1 MNTALAGIRSKP
13 LMRWLL
19 QPRRIPLL
27 YAVTIISGI
36 FYHYAPS
43 WTPVTIL
50 ASVLL
55 IGGLY
60 TLFDYVK
67 KHNFIGGIIFCVV
80 GLIFL
85 LLARWFWQAGYDS
98 AILGPEDYN
107 YQISFFVWFL
117 TPQSVLQTDYVGYTI
132 ALYLLFTFFISFIT
146 YYFTLVRYRVL
157 MSFMTMIFPF
167 AIYAKENETMPI
179 VSIIL
184 LFMCYFAVMVY
195 CKQAHGEDSA
205 VVQIYEPNAESTLTM
220 PPKKSAFAGKK
231 PEVLDRRFVRSCGI
245 FITAATIAVL
255 IVPKPEVDADRSML
269 DRMLDYSKL
278 SDYLMNAIS
287 GFSDSSDGGN
297 YTDQSFKR
305 NLYYTVASE
314 PLLLRV
320 RTFTN
325 YHYDD
330 NTWFAGDFDAMPRD
344 TDFDRNSPARSYYSL
359 YTEQRPDELLQT
371 VQQAVRKDPGFAEK
385 WGLTDFDALNAEP
398 EFNQLE
404 VQPLTNLSMVLPT
417 PQYFTSF
424 NDNREDGRDIKA
436 FRSEN
441 GILFRYNAA
450 ANAAYK
456 VQYLPQDYTNCEA
469 AQKLGY
475 MFDGETWN
483 EFLTDLYYAL
493 MGDEKSVDALAALS
507 TYQEAQNYKNNVISQ
522 TPDSVRQLAE
532 QLTKDCSSDAE
543 KVVALRD
550 YLVSG
555 AFTYSLEFTRP
566 NDYNVET
573 FLFKYKTGVCYDF
586 AGAFTEL
593 CRAVGLPTRNVQGY
607 AMMDHY
613 YLVYGDDSNRYVITT
628 EHGHAWAE
636 VYVAGYGWLT
646 VDATASGNG
655 AQGGGGTKNNVIA
668 NLQFS
673 GLGLL
678 GVLIAV
684 LFVVFVVVPFVRE
697 KLFRK
702 RFQKL
707 RNAEAVQAAMQ
718 RLLKQWDADPSETA
732 RDVCLQQEK
741 FLGVDLTDLLNG
753 FERAVYGGTCDG
765 ETADR
770 VFRNYCTAYDAYKD
784 AVKREKAARRAE
796 RKRAKAAGQPT

>member
-1 MNTALAGIRSKP
+1 MNTALADFRSKP

-43 WTPVTIL
+43 WTPVIIVT
-50 ASVLL
+50 SVLL

-60 TLFDYVK
+60 MLFDYVK

-80 GLIFL
+80 GLLFL
-85 LLARWFWQAGYDS
+85 LTARWFWQAGYDT
-98 AILGPEDYN
+98 AILGPSDYN

-117 TPQSVLQTDYVGYTI
+117 TPQSVLQTDYAGYTI

-195 CKQAHGEDSA
+195 CRQAHGEDSV
-205 VVQIYEPNAESTLTM
+205 VVQIYEPNAESTLAM
-220 PPKKSAFAGKK
+220 PPKKSAFAGQK
-231 PEVLDRRFVRSCGI
+231 PEILDRRFVRSCGI

-255 IVPKPEVDADRSML
+255 IVPKPEVNADRALL
-269 DRMLDYSKL
+269 DRMLDFSKF

-287 GFSDSSDGGN
+287 GFSDSSDGGDYN
-297 YTDQSFKR
+297 AQSFKR
-305 NLYYTVASE
+305 NLYYTTASE
-314 PLLLRV
+314 SLLLRV

-325 YHYDD
+325 YHYDE
-330 NTWFAGDFDAMPRD
+330 NTWYAGSFDTMPQD
-344 TDFDRNSPARSYYSL
+344 EEFDRTSAARSYYSL
-359 YTEQRPDELLQT
+359 YEEQRPDELIKT
-371 VQQAVRKDPGFAEK
+371 VQEAVRTDADFAEK
-385 WGLTDFDALNAEP
+385 WGLTGFDALSAEP
-398 EFNQLE
+398 EVRELD
-404 VQPLTNLSMVLPT
+404 VQPLTNLSLVLPA
-417 PQYFTSF
+417 PQYITSF
-424 NDNREDGRDIKA
+424 ADDRENGRDIKA
-436 FRSEN
+436 YMSQN

-450 ANAAYK
+450 SNGNYT
-456 VQYLPQDYTNCEA
+456 VRYLPQDYMNCEA
-469 AQKLGY
+469 VQKLAY
-475 MFDGETWN
+475 AVDSEQWD

-493 MGDEKSVDALAALS
+493 LGDENITGVLNALS
-507 TYQEAQNYKNNVISQ
+507 TYHKAQDYMNAVNSQ

-532 QLTKDCSSDAE
+532 QLTKDCRTDAE
-543 KVVALRD
+543 KVIALRD

-586 AGAFTEL
+586 AGAYTEL

-613 YLVYGDDSNRYVITT
+613 YLYFDSDENRYVITT

-636 VYVAGYGWLT
+636 VYVAGYGWVT
-646 VDATASGNG
+646 VDATAAGNSG
-655 AQGGGGTKNNVIA
+655 QGGGGTKNNVIA

-678 GVLIAV
+678 GVLIVV
-684 LFVVFVVVPFVRE
+684 LFAVFVVVPLVRE

-732 RDVCLQQEK
+732 RDVCMQQEK

-770 VFRNYCTAYDAYKD
+770 VFRNYCAAYDAYRD